1 MNVVVYRTI
10 TKDGKALPDEEFATT
25 FKPWPDVYLR
35 GTGPKETTP

>member
-1 MNVVVYRTI
+1 
-10 TKDGKALPDEEFATT
+10 LPDEEFATT